1 MTEDVEAAFA
11 QGFAGNRALPPVKDV
26 MPAIGSKTPTDMP
39 NMANFN
45 AAHEA
50 LKMTPEEQALYQR
63 HIDNLNAGGV
73 KNADGSTSTLFQTSF
88 EQNGKTYNIPTVW
101 RMGDGKPVIVSPQQA
116 IKLANME
123 GIDKFPS
130 YSSAD
135 AAEARYE
142 AMHKFME
149 RDTALPTEPA
159 GRAAN
164 GRTFEQ

>member
-1 MTEDVEAAFA
+1 MSDDVEDAFA
-11 QGFAGNRALPPVKDV
+11 QGFSGNRALPPVEAA
-26 MPAIGSKTPTDMP
+26 PATASDGKMPTDMP

-50 LKMTPEEQALYQR
+50 LKMTAEEQDLYRR
-63 HIDNLNAGGV
+63 HLENLGAGGV

-88 EQNGKTYNIPTVW
+88 EQNGKVYNIPTVW
-101 RMGDGKPVIVSPQQA
+101 QTSAGKPVIVPPQQA

-130 YSSAD
+130 YPSTD

-142 AMHKFME
+142 EMHKFME
-149 RDTALPTEPA
+149 RDIK
-159 GRAAN
+159 
-164 GRTFEQ
+164 